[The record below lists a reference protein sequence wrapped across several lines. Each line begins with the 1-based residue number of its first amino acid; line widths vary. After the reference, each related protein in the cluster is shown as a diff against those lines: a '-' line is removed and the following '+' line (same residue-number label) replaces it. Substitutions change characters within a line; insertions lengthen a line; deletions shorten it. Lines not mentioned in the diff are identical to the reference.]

1 MIKINQGEFKSNQM
15 ELIEEK
21 KSIVLNVIN
30 QTDGLSC
37 RLIPLEREVV
47 NRKMRPKK
55 LQLKDTNG

>member
-1 MIKINQGEFKSNQM
+1 MIKINQGELKSNQM

>member
-1 MIKINQGEFKSNQM
+1 MIKINQGELKSNQM
-15 ELIEEK
+15 ELIEVK